1 MENFP
6 FISDSFRYKVKTDPK
21 KRGKEDFGARK
32 QLRIIISLMKRQ
44 DVQMVISACD
54 SGLSLLM

>member
-6 FISDSFRYKVKTDPK
+6 FIPDHFRYKVKADPK

-32 QLRIIISLMKRQ
+32 QLRIINS
-44 DVQMVISACD
+44 
-54 SGLSLLM
+54 